1 MRVEKFSDRRRPY
14 RNLRR
19 AGVERNV
26 VHLKKSKLPGTEKTR
41 VVQAVL
47 DRWVGP
53 DPMGLVGH
61 SRDLGSFSKD
71 NGELP

>member
-1 MRVEKFSDRRRPY
+1 MRVVKFPDRRRPI
-14 RNLRR
+14 RNLGR
-19 AGVERNV
+19 AGVERSV

-53 DPMGLVGH
+53 DQWV
-61 SRDLGSFSKD
+61 
-71 NGELP
+71 